1 MPLLGTTHPEHSCSN
16 SLKNKGFSSILLL
29 IDEHSYPGNRT
40 TFWVQNWVRVTIQP
54 NFGKTVPNMPLSD
67 LKVRKIK
74 QRSKPFRI
82 SDGWGLYLLVRP
94 SGSKAWQFRYQFMGK
109 EKLLSLGTYPTV
121 SLADARSKRDD
132 AKRLLADG
140 IDPSVQKQLD
150 RIDAQVKARMTFKE
164 IAEEYYQGLVER
176 ELAPSTL
183 RKKRWHIEDLAKALH
198 NRPIDQITAA
208 ELLFLLKPIEKSG
221 RRETAKKLR
230 ATISAIFRLAM
241 VTMRAPADPS
251 AVLKDALLPPK
262 VKGRAAITDEKEF
275 GKLLRRLDEYTGW
288 PVIPAAMKFQI
299 LTCTRPGE
307 TRGAKKHEFDLEA
320 RIWRIPP
327 ERMKM
332 RREHKVP
339 LSRQAFDIVMDNW
352 SEMDAV
358 ELIFPSLISN
368 RKWLSENA
376 FNTVLRR
383 LGYSG
388 EEVTAHGFR
397 VTASTILNSR
407 EHNSDVVEAV
417 LAHQDTNAIRR
428 TYNRTTYWDQRVEMM
443 QIWADLCD
451 EFKSHLAH

>member
-1 MPLLGTTHPEHSCSN
+1 
-16 SLKNKGFSSILLL
+16 
-29 IDEHSYPGNRT
+29 
-40 TFWVQNWVRVTIQP
+40 
-54 NFGKTVPNMPLSD
+54 MPLSD
-67 LKVRKIK
+67 LKIRKAK
-74 QRSKPFRI
+74 QRDKSYRL
-82 SDGWGLYLLVRP
+82 SDGLGLHIQIQP
-94 SGSKAWQFRYQFMGK
+94 TGSKLWHFRYQFMGK
-109 EKLLSLGTYPTV
+109 EKLLSLGQYPSV
-121 SLADARSKRDD
+121 SLAEARSKRDD
-132 AKRLLADG
+132 AKKLLADG
-140 IDPSVQKQLD
+140 IDPSVQKKLD
-150 RIDAQVKARMTFKE
+150 SIDAHVKARMTFKE
-164 IAEEYYQGLVER
+164 IADEYYDTLVDRGL
-176 ELAPSTL
+176 ADATL
-183 RKKRWHIEDLAKALH
+183 RKKRWHIEDLAKPLH

-208 ELLFLLKPIEKSG
+208 ELLHLLKPIERSG

-251 AVLKDALLPPK
+251 AALKDALLPPK

-275 GKLLRRLDEYTGW
+275 GQLLRRLDDYRGW

-307 TRGAKKHEFDLEA
+307 ARGARQHEFDLEE
-320 RIWRIPP
+320 RTWIIPAT
-327 ERMKM
+327 RMKM

-339 LSRQAFDIVMDNW
+339 LSRQAYEIVLENW
-352 SEMDAV
+352 SEIKGV
-358 ELIFPSLISN
+358 ELLFPSLISN
-368 RKWLSENA
+368 RKLVSENA

-407 EHNSDVVEAV
+407 EYNPDVIEAM
-417 LAHQDTNAIRR
+417 LAHQDTNTIRR

-451 EFKSHLAH
+451 EFRSL